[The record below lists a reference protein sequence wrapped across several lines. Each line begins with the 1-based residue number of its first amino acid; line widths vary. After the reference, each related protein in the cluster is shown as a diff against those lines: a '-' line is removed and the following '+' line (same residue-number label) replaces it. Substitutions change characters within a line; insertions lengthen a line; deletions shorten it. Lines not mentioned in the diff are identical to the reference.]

1 MTLLS
6 FILVALLIIGLMAA
20 PFLVFRY
27 WLESKDL
34 ARRADFLDAL
44 TFTTLQIDVPRQND
58 KTPLA
63 AEQFFA
69 ALHGIL
75 RDDRITQEHIS
86 FEIVASSDA
95 IRFFIHL
102 PLHLKDFIEGQLY
115 AQYPNVSIAEV
126 PDYARQADVTG
137 KIIAQTMLK
146 LTKEDVY
153 PIRTFNNFDVDPL
166 AGITAVLTKL
176 APGEQVWLQLVAR
189 PVGDDWQK
197 KGFAAIKAVRSGST
211 AKSTNVAMRAG
222 RLISSVAKELA
233 QPGSAGAG
241 GGDAAPKELPGPVVE
256 ALGGIESKI
265 TKLGFE
271 TVFRLTVIGNDEA
284 SARSRIATVA
294 GAYKQFNTTNMNGFG
309 VGSIGINDPSF
320 WTIFLNRSFEEKGYL
335 MNTEEMASVYHFPSE
350 SVSTPNLAW
359 AGSKKGEAPAILP
372 IKGEGDDDNITLI
385 GVTDY
390 RNQEREFGIRMIDRL
405 QHVYIIGKSGCGKS
419 KLMLRMIR
427 DDIVNGRGVVVVDP
441 HGELIDET
449 LQIIPENRVEDVV
462 VFDPSDRDHPI
473 AFNLLEQVPDDFKGM
488 VSSGFVGIFKK
499 IFGFSWGP
507 RLEHILRNTVL
518 ALLDY
523 PDSTMLSIPRM
534 LTEKPFREEVIEH
547 IKDPVIADFWVNE
560 FGAMDGKFATEAVSP
575 ILNKIGQFLSTP
587 TIRNIVGQPRTA
599 INIRQMMDD
608 SKILLV
614 NLSRGKI
621 GEDNA
626 ALMGAM
632 MITKVQLAAMSR
644 ADTSSANR
652 APCFLYVDEFQNF
665 ATESFATILSEA
677 RKYGLG
683 LTVAHQYIN
692 QMQEE
697 VADAVFGNV
706 GTLISFRVGPSDAEH
721 LAKEYKPI
729 FDETDFVNLEKYHI
743 YIRLLVNGVT
753 PPAFSARTLVPP
765 EMDPALL
772 PRIVQQSRDKY
783 SSSREEVE
791 QRIKEWSGV
800 EEKLAARAAAKTA
813 GNVLR
818 SAIVQQGTALPN
830 SELKPVVAAA
840 PVAPAPAPVPAPRP
854 AFTSAPTPPA
864 AFTSA
869 PTPPAAFT
877 SAPTPA
883 PTSPPT
889 EPTVISAAV
898 PAPIQPETQ
907 SREVAPAAQV
917 TPEPALTPVEE
928 LSPSL
933 DGQGSGP
940 EEEVY
945 VPKILRVIGDRA
957 YKEHTARGGVKWY
970 VGEPLKLAIGRE
982 QDRQKRSIAKIEAAR
997 AENDPSAPLV

>member
-1 MTLLS
+1 MTLN
-6 FILVALLIIGLMAA
+6 IILLILLIVGLMAA

-27 WLESKDL
+27 WIESKDL

-75 RDDRITQEHIS
+75 RDDRVTQEHLS
-86 FEIVASSDA
+86 FEIVASSES
-95 IRFFIHL
+95 IRFFVFL
-102 PLHLKDFIEGQLY
+102 PTHLKDFVEGQLY
-115 AQYPNVSIAEV
+115 AQYPNVVIAEV
-126 PDYARQADVTG
+126 ADYARQADISG
-137 KIIAQTMLK
+137 KIIAQTVLR

-153 PIRTFNNFDVDPL
+153 PIRTFNNFEVDPL

-176 APGEQVWLQLVAR
+176 APGEQVWLQFVAR

-197 KGFAAIKAVRSGST
+197 KGLSVIKSVRSGGNSKKST
-211 AKSTNVAMRAG
+211 ASRVGGLFM
-222 RLISSVAKELA
+222 SVAKELA
-233 QPGSAGAG
+233 QPGSGASAG
-241 GGDAAPKELPGPVVE
+241 DSAPKELPGPVVE

-284 SARSRIATVA
+284 SARSRVATVA

-309 VGSIGINDPSF
+309 VGSIAINDPSS
-320 WTIFLNRSFEEKGYL
+320 WTVFLNRSFEEKGSL
-335 MNTEEMASVYHFPSE
+335 MNTEELASVYHFPSE
-350 SVSTPNLAW
+350 SVATPNLAW

-372 IKGEGDDDNITLI
+372 VKGEGGDGETTLI
-385 GVTDY
+385 GATDY
-390 RNQEREFGIRMIDRL
+390 RNQEREFGIRLIDRL

-427 DDIVNGRGVVVVDP
+427 DDIINGRGVVVVDP

-449 LQIIPENRVEDVV
+449 LQVIPENRVDDVV
-462 VFDPSDRDHPI
+462 VFDPSDREYPI

-599 INIRQMMDD
+599 INIRQLMDE

-644 ADTSSANR
+644 ADTSAVNR

-697 VADAVFGNV
+697 VANAVFGNV
-706 GTLISFRVGPSDAEH
+706 GTLISFRVGPSDAEY
-721 LAKEYKPI
+721 LAKEYKPV

-743 YIRLLVNGVT
+743 YIRLLINGVT
-753 PPAFSARTLVPP
+753 PPAFSARTLAPP
-765 EMDPALL
+765 EMDATLL
-772 PRIVQQSRDKY
+772 PRIIEQSRQKY
-783 SSSREEVE
+783 STPREEVE

-813 GNVLR
+813 STVLR
-818 SAIVQQGTALPN
+818 TAIMQQGTAAPN
-830 SELKPVVAAA
+830 SELKTPAPITPAAPPTTPLPAAPAVVAAPTTDL
-840 PVAPAPAPVPAPRP
+840 PVLTNPA
-854 AFTSAPTPPA
+854 S
-864 AFTSA
+864 
-869 PTPPAAFT
+869 
-877 SAPTPA
+877 
-883 PTSPPT
+883 
-889 EPTVISAAV
+889 
-898 PAPIQPETQ
+898 Q
-907 SREVAPAAQV
+907 SGEVAPAAQV
-917 TPEPALTPVEE
+917 TPEPA
-928 LSPSL
+928 SPEI
-933 DGQGSGP
+933 DGQGSAV

-945 VPKILRVIGDRA
+945 QPKKLRVIGNRA
-957 YKEHTARGGVKWY
+957 YKEHTARGGVKWF
-970 VGEPLKLAIGRE
+970 VGEPLEFAIGRE
-982 QDRQKRSIAKIEAAR
+982 QDRYKRSIAKIEAAR
-997 AENDPSAPLV
+997 AENSDSAPLA